1 MSFPRKKLG
10 RQGTW
15 VGALTLFASPLII
28 IFLLRWLFVEPF
40 VIPSESMMPN
50 LLVHDHIIVLK
61 YSYGIKAP
69 MGDGWIYKRR
79 DPKRGEIIVFRYPE
93 NRDVFFIKRLIG
105 LPGDKIKIKNGQITL
120 NEKPWIV
127 QRSSNIFLGEEHGFH
142 YFSETIP
149 FDQVG
154 SQEYSTKQESDA
166 SSPQH
171 LIRLLSDQSYGDSD
185 FREFVVPPH
194 SYFVMGDNRDQSHDS
209 RFWGY
214 VDEKYLIGRAAYV
227 WLSCEETISMAPMI
241 CDPLKIRSERLFKR
255 VEDL

>member
-1 MSFPRKKLG
+1 
-10 RQGTW
+10 
-15 VGALTLFASPLII
+15 
-28 IFLLRWLFVEPF
+28 
-40 VIPSESMMPN
+40 MMPN
-50 LLVHDHIIVLK
+50 LLVHDHVLVLK

-69 MGDGWIYKRR
+69 IGDGWIYKRR
-79 DPKRGEIIVFRYPE
+79 EPKRGEIVVFRYPE

-120 NEKPWIV
+120 NEKPWLV
-127 QRSSNIFLGEEHGFH
+127 QKKSPNIFPDEEDSFH

-154 SQEYSTKQESDA
+154 LQEHSMKSENDA
-166 SSPQH
+166 SPSQH
-171 LIRLLSDQSYGDSD
+171 FVRFLSDQNYGDSD
-185 FREFVVPPH
+185 VSEFVVPPH

-227 WLSCEETISMAPMI
+227 WLSCVETIQMAPMI